1 MLWSLGRRR
10 RVLRRGAGRL
20 RSLLMAGN
28 GSERELRYAGKM
40 FGCCETVWLFAV
52 KMFGCCEKL
61 IRVGVGY
68 FWWEVM
74 IKK

>member
-1 MLWSLGRRR
+1 LGCWNFWVGLLEFGLGCRNFGLLEFLGW
-10 RVLRRGAGRL
+10 VAGIWVG
-20 RSLLMAGN
+20 LL
-28 GSERELRYAGKM
+28 E
-40 FGCCETVWLFAV
+40 FFFVWLLCLVAV

-61 IRVGVGY
+61 IWVGVGY